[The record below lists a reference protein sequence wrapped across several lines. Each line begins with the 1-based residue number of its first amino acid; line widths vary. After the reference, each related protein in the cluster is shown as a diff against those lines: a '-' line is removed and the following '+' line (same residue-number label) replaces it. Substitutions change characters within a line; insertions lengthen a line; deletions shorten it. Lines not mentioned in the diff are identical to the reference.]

1 MGHYDAV
8 FILRHPGFV
17 FVPVAVAVAVLVFVF
32 VFVIRSFGFYLSS
45 FLPVSVYFLLLYI
58 FVFRV
63 KLQRQI
69 FN

>member
-1 MGHYDAV
+1 MSHYDAV

-17 FVPVAVAVAVLVFVF
+17 FVPVAVLVF